1 MTSSKQFTTALREW
15 SEVFMSRTMRE
26 WVRFVKSSGL
36 SLPQFSA
43 LMRLYYHG
51 GCGMSEMSAHLDVT
65 AAATSQM
72 VDRLVHA
79 GLIERVEDPSDRRA
93 QQLTIS
99 EKGRA
104 LVEKGIE
111 ARNRW
116 WEYLPAALNAEQR
129 AAVVEALNSLAEA
142 ARALEAS
149 DTKTPT

>member
-1 MTSSKQFTTALREW
+1 MADPPKKYQPKNVASPNT
-15 SEVFMSRTMRE
+15 
-26 WVRFVKSSGL
+26 
-36 SLPQFSA
+36 
-43 LMRLYYHG
+43 
-51 GCGMSEMSAHLDVT
+51 T

-93 QQLTIS
+93 KQLTIS